1 MTKEKVISRERLESL
16 REGRYRQRPSLRL
29 RNEPDAVEF
38 LNDVGMCLLFSAK
51 SIELPTLW
59 GAICGEDRP
68 LPRHH
73 DDYELGLAWNWKDS
87 IPERREV
94 LYGKFIKNKPVFI
107 ALGLVPSFYALSDNY
122 GELDDYLEEYQ
133 AGRMS
138 EEAKRIYETLLE
150 HGALPT
156 SELRRKAGISSKG
169 AARLFDRAI
178 TELQMG
184 FKIVKVG
191 TSDVNRWK
199 YCYVYDLFIR
209 QFPEQVAAARHI
221 SQDGAAATI
230 LTRYLQTVIAARPAR
245 VRRLFGWDD
254 WRLERIV
261 SQLSQSGQLE
271 TAVGVEGTSDKFL
284 ALAGAFL
291 PRK

>member
-1 MTKEKVISRERLESL
+1 MMIEKVISRERLESL
-16 REGRYRQRPSLRL
+16 RAERYRQRRSLRL
-29 RNEPDAVEF
+29 RNEQDAVEF
-38 LNDVGMCLLFSAK
+38 LNEVGMSLLFSAK
-51 SIELPTLW
+51 SIELPTLF

-87 IPERREV
+87 LPERREV
-94 LYGKFIKNKPVFI
+94 LYGKFLKNKPVFI
-107 ALGLVPSFYALSDNY
+107 ALDIVPSFYALSDNY
-122 GELDDYLEEYQ
+122 GELDDYLEEYL

-138 EEAKRIYETLLE
+138 EEAKKIYEALLE
-150 HGALPT
+150 YGALAT
-156 SELRRKAGISSKG
+156 SELRRAAGISSKG

-178 TELQMG
+178 AELQMS

-221 SQDGAAATI
+221 TQDEAAAVI
-230 LTRYLQTVIAARPAR
+230 LTRYLRTVVAARPAAL
-245 VRRLFGWDD
+245 RRLFGWND
-254 WRLERIV
+254 WRLARTM
-261 SQLSQSGQLE
+261 SQLSRSGQLE
-271 TAVGVEGTSDKFL
+271 TTVRVEGISDEFL

-291 PRK
+291 P